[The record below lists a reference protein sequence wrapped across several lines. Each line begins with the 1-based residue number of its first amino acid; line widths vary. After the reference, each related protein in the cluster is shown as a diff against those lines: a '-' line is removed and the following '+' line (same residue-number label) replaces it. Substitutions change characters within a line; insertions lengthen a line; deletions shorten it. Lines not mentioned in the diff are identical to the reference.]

1 MSEENINEVVISS
14 YLGMGRGITEN
25 FYFVH
30 CVL

>member
-14 YLGMGRGITEN
+14 YLGRGITEN
-25 FYFVH
+25 FYFIH